1 MNLKEIR
8 KEKGFT
14 IPQLADVTGVPKRTI
29 ENIQK
34 RGDCLVSNAI
44 KLADALGVSL
54 DELCR
59 NKAED

>member
-8 KEKGFT
+8 YEKGFT
-14 IPQLADVTGVPKRTI
+14 IPQLVIMTGIPKRTI

-54 DELCR
+54 DELCKD
-59 NKAED
+59 KAEE

>member
-1 MNLKEIR
+1 MNLKKIR

-14 IPQLADVTGVPKRTI
+14 IPQ
-29 ENIQK
+29 
-34 RGDCLVSNAI
+34 
-44 KLADALGVSL
+44 LADALGVSL